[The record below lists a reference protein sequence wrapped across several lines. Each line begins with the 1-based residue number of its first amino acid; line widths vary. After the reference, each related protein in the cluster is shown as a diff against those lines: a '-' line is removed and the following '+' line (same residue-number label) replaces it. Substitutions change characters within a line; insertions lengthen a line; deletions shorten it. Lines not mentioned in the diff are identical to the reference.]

1 MRNEEHTI
9 RWAEAFNKLITDQ
22 NTVGD
27 AVQQTDG
34 HATPDSPILDNVS
47 LDRTPM
53 VPLLI
58 PPQPSERINQQIKV
72 HFNDDIFVLQ
82 VPISVDYTDLAA
94 KLAKKIRLCDPNWDS
109 THLRIKYQDEDGDM
123 VSLNDA
129 EDMRMALESVS
140 PGKVLTL
147 SVK

>member
-1 MRNEEHTI
+1 
-9 RWAEAFNKLITDQ
+9 
-22 NTVGD
+22 
-27 AVQQTDG
+27 
-34 HATPDSPILDNVS
+34 
-47 LDRTPM
+47 

-129 EDMRMALESVS
+129 EDMRMALESVF